1 MLLLALM
8 LFLSEHCIN
17 YTYYGQVVLNILMT
31 RAILEQRAC
40 LDTLLALLVDCSENL
55 TVIKIC
61 SRTWNHFNLLSTV
74 CLLVFLC
81 LCFL

>member
-1 MLLLALM
+1 MLQLALDSLNIKVVMRMLLLALM

-17 YTYYGQVVLNILMT
+17 YDQVVLNILMT
-31 RAILEQRAC
+31 RGILEQRAC

-61 SRTWNHFNLLSTV
+61 SSNMEPF
-74 CLLVFLC
+74 
-81 LCFL
+81 